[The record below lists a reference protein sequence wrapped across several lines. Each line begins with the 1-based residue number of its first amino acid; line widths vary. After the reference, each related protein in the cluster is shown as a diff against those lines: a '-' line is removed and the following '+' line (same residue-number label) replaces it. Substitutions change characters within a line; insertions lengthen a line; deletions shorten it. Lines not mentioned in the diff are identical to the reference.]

1 MTRQERLAVREFKN
15 NLTVRANIMK
25 HLEDAISPL
34 VDISTK
40 HNALY
45 DVQDFNRGIIRA
57 VCADSSVGGC
67 ASGVSAGNCARISPS
82 DEWFRRRLATMD
94 TDNVQKMFKESV
106 SKQILKL
113 KQLNLLPKD
122 GMVVAI
128 DMHLIPR
135 YDRTRGEEL
144 TRSRYKNGTKYFE
157 RYITIQCVNDG
168 IRLNLGCLPVPALA
182 SVPDMVRVIIQECLN
197 YGIMIKLCLFDREFF
212 SAENI
217 SNLNELNIPY
227 LMPCRNTQGV
237 VEKLRYFATNP
248 VEDVLCSTLT
258 GYNATASYNMVI
270 AERKKSDSKK
280 DEKLPENIYIGFA
293 TNLPWID
300 VITYAVRWGIESG
313 YAMIES
319 MRAKTRSRK
328 PGARLFCFLYTL
340 MMFNVW
346 VMVKAILAALTVYMS
361 RRKRTITQLAFKEV
375 LRSTMYRTGPEPPN

>member
-1 MTRQERLAVREFKN
+1 
-15 NLTVRANIMK
+15 MK
-25 HLEDAISPL
+25 HLEGAISPL

-45 DVQDFNRGIIRA
+45 DVQDFNGGIIRA
-57 VCADSSVGGC
+57 VCANSSVGGC
-67 ASGVSAGNCARISPS
+67 ASGVSAGNYARVSPS

-106 SKQILKL
+106 AKQLLKL

-135 YDRTRGEEL
+135 YDRTRGGEL
-144 TRSRYKNGTKYFE
+144 AIYRYKNGTKYFE
-157 RYITIQCVNDG
+157 RYVTIQCVNNN

-217 SNLNELNIPY
+217 SNLNKLNIPY
-227 LMPCRNTQGV
+227 LMPCRNTHGV

-248 VEDVLCSTLT
+248 TENVLCNTLT

-270 AERKKSDSKK
+270 AKRKRYDSKK
-280 DEKLPENIYIGFA
+280 DEKLPEVQYIGFA

-300 VITYAVRWGIESG
+300 VIAYAVRWGIESG

-319 MRAKTRSRK
+319 MRAKTRSRE

-346 VMVKAILAALTVYMS
+346 VMVKVVLAASVASMS

-375 LRSTMYRTGPEPPN
+375 LRYTIDRTGLGPPN